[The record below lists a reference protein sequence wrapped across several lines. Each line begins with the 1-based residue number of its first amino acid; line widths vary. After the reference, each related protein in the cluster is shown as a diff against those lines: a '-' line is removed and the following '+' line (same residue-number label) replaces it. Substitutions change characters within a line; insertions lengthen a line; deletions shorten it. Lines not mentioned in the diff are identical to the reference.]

1 MHLLKNFIYFRYI
14 LLNWEIQ
21 TFDFIFLE
29 LYINKKNF
37 DSDVLQSY
45 SDNAPINWQIQD
57 ASLGGSSDDED
68 FLGVLR
74 GPSTFANAFLYV
86 GLGTVALGLVIA
98 FVGTGEKGFK
108 TTELRLIG
116 PSLIGNTIVDQTSQ
130 LYIY

>member
-1 MHLLKNFIYFRYI
+1 MFLKLQEINITYISKDPNRLNCGNFPLLYCALI
-14 LLNWEIQ
+14 LSN
-21 TFDFIFLE
+21 
-29 LYINKKNF
+29 NH
-37 DSDVLQSY
+37 SPPS
-45 SDNAPINWQIQD
+45 PCQIQD

-108 TTELRLIG
+108 TVELRLIG
-116 PSLIGNTIVDQTSQ
+116 PSLIGNTISLL
-130 LYIY
+130 LYS

>member
-1 MHLLKNFIYFRYI
+1 
-14 LLNWEIQ
+14 
-21 TFDFIFLE
+21 
-29 LYINKKNF
+29 LYINKNNF
-37 DSDVLQSY
+37 DSDLFQSY
-45 SDNAPINWQIQD
+45 SDNAPIHWQIQD

-130 LYIY
+130 LFSY